1 METIRILRLKNGEDI
16 IAYIEEIDK
25 FNFILR
31 EPMVVLVKFDNRTG
45 RQTILIDNWLPKTV
59 IRNNEALITESEI
72 LTMMEP
78 TAEFSE
84 YFETAIGSLN
94 KESSDGHLSDEMD
107 IEANKHLMSM
117 MLDTVGPDISVSH

>member
-16 IAYIEEIDK
+16 ITYIEEIDK